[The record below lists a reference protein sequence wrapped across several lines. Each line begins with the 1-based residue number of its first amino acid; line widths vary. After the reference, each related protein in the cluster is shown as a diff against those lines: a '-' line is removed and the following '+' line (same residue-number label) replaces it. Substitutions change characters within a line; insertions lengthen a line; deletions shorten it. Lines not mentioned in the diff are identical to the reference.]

1 MTTFDEEVTELITK
15 CEGLL
20 EGWASEITSNQNHVV
35 EPEIEVSMVRRKVVK
50 RLKTY
55 LKSLSEYIRFVTGL
69 VNRYKSLLL
78 EFATLSGL
86 TQIEQNKV
94 NLDLKS
100 RYFSVFNPLNPPCQG
115 DFELFA

>member
-1 MTTFDEEVTELITK
+1 MFHQQAKMVSSYLFSFRETSCPLFWISEFCLHAYLATLK
-15 CEGLL
+15 CQ
-20 EGWASEITSNQNHVV
+20 QN
-35 EPEIEVSMVRRKVVK
+35 
-50 RLKTY
+50 
-55 LKSLSEYIRFVTGL
+55 
-69 VNRYKSLLL
+69 L